1 MKQLLYYL
9 SFTCFLLFLLCF
21 PKTAAEYAKTGLMLW
36 FNTLLPSMLP
46 FMILSGLLIKTGFLE
61 KLLSFTGKFWEK
73 AFGLTPL
80 GGYGLLMGIF
90 CGYPMGAKTAADL
103 YRNQR
108 ISRQEASYLLTFS
121 NHPGPAFL
129 SSYLCTE
136 LLHQEDLVLPAY
148 IILYLSS
155 FLTSLLFRPFYSFPK
170 GNGGKVKKRGILCL
184 LLGRSPGHL
193 YYGQFSLD
201 HQTGGIYHSIF
212 PFSGNPAASSLASR
226 KPEKSPPGNY
236 GDHYRSSRH
245 R

>member
-103 YRNQR
+103 SPPGRSGPPCLHNPL
-108 ISRQEASYLLTFS
+108 SVKFS
-121 NHPGPAFL
+121 HL
-129 SSYLCTE
+129 SA
-136 LLHQEDLVLPAY
+136 LPP
-148 IILYLSS
+148 
-155 FLTSLLFRPFYSFPK
+155 FLLFSKRKRRESK
-170 GNGGKVKKRGILCL
+170 KKRGILCL